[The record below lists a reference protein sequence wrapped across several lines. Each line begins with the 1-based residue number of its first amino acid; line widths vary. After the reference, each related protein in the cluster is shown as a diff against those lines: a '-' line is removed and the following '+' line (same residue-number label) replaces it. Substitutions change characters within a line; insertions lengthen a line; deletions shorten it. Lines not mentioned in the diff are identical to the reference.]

1 VSIAASSHH
10 RANRL
15 ERDRIERP
23 SGCLRVGHPTSDSVF
38 KGPRRRA
45 PRTPCNAFGFRHLS
59 VCPDVAPRLLPLLSW
74 SLSLNHNAKLPR
86 EPYRS
91 SGAAGM
97 LSRRH
102 LLTRL
107 SAAAALTLLGPRTS
121 AAGDAI
127 DSAGVTPHERCL
139 IVNAD
144 DFGGDEGSNRGV
156 VVAHER
162 GIVTSASL
170 MVNMPGAQSA
180 VRLARECP
188 NLSLGLHA
196 NFTAGSRVI
205 DLSDLRALRQ
215 ELERQCTMFT
225 DMVGE
230 IPTHIDSHH
239 HVHRKFNIA
248 PLFIELC
255 RHHRIPLRGFSRSY
269 ISATSTGSGNI
280 ATRIFAT
287 SAPITCS
294 LSSGTSHLAS
304 QNSDVIQGIRM
315 FISTQSMTGSA
326 GSSSNPSPIRA

>member
-1 VSIAASSHH
+1 
-10 RANRL
+10 
-15 ERDRIERP
+15 
-23 SGCLRVGHPTSDSVF
+23 
-38 KGPRRRA
+38 
-45 PRTPCNAFGFRHLS
+45 
-59 VCPDVAPRLLPLLSW
+59 
-74 SLSLNHNAKLPR
+74 
-86 EPYRS
+86 
-91 SGAAGM
+91 M

-255 RHHRIPLRGFSRSY
+255 RHHRIPLRGFSEVIYIGNFYGQWEYRHTDLRHISSDYLLSLLRNVAPGFSELGCHPGDQNVHFDPVYDWQRRIELESLTDPRLRS
-269 ISATSTGSGNI
+269 A
-280 ATRIFAT
+280 AARERIRLIGYRDYRRLVTPTTAR
-287 SAPITCS
+287 
-294 LSSGTSHLAS
+294 
-304 QNSDVIQGIRM
+304 VVE
-315 FISTQSMTGSA
+315 
-326 GSSSNPSPIRA
+326 